1 MFGALIATG
10 SLIVLP
16 WLGML
21 KLEVAAG
28 LSSGALRGDGV
39 LTLASAALAAT
50 TLAALV
56 VNATLDWWW
65 ADPFVALLI
74 AAALGI
80 EGMRVAVR
88 HRFG

>member
-1 MFGALIATG
+1 M
-10 SLIVLP
+10 P
-16 WLGML
+16 WLGVL
-21 KLEVAAG
+21 KLEVASG

-50 TLAALV
+50 TLGALL

-65 ADPFVALLI
+65 ADPIVALLI
-74 AAALGI
+74 ATALGI
-80 EGMRVAVR
+80 EGVRVALR